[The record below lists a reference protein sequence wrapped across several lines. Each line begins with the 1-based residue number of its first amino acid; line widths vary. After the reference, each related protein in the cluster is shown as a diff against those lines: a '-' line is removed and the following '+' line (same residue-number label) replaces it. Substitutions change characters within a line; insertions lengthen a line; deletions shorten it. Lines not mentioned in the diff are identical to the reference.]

1 MTSIVLNVP
10 DSYLSLVNG
19 YIKAGVFKTNEELF
33 LAALSEFVNRNQLE
47 LLDHFANEDI
57 EWAKKQKKGLN

>member
-10 DSYLSLVNG
+10 DSFLSLVNG

-33 LAALSEFVNRNQLE
+33 LAALSEFVSRNQLE

-57 EWAKKQKKGLN
+57 EWAKKQKKGLK